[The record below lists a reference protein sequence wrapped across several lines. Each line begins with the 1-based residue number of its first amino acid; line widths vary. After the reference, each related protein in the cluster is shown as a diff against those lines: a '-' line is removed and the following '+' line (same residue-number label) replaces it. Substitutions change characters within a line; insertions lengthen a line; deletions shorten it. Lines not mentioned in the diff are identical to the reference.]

1 MGWDGW
7 MGWDGMVII
16 GHRSSKSTFGAYN
29 SHQSRY
35 WFLTLSLPP
44 KERKRNTEDKI
55 QNQEIQNQEIK
66 PFVYSIWN
74 YLTCKIVFFSR
85 HTLTL

>member
-1 MGWDGW
+1 MGWMVG

-55 QNQEIQNQEIK
+55 QNQEIK
-66 PFVYSIWN
+66 PLSIPFGITFLANLW
-74 YLTCKIVFFSR
+74 K
-85 HTLTL
+85 

>member
-1 MGWDGW
+1 
-7 MGWDGMVII
+7 MVII

-29 SHQSRY
+29 SYQSRY

-55 QNQEIQNQEIK
+55 QNQEIK
-66 PFVYSIWN
+66 PLSIPFGIIYLFIYLLQKFV
-74 YLTCKIVFFSR
+74 
-85 HTLTL
+85 